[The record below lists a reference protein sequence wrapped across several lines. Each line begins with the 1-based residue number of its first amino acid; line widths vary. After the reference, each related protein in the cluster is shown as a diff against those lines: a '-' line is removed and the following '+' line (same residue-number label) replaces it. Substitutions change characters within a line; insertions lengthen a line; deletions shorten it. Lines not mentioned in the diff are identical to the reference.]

1 MFILFRQTLVTAV
14 AFALAVAAGQVRAE
28 NSFSTV
34 VIDPGHGGSDPGGIP
49 GQIVPEKTVALDTAL
64 RVQKLLQRAGLRTV
78 MTRSTDI
85 FVPLSVRST
94 IADAERD
101 AIFVSIHYNASPRS
115 SAHGIE
121 TYSENNRG
129 AVLAARIQQEIIDR
143 VSTENRGTR
152 SAEYYVLRKCRLPAV
167 LVECGFLTNP
177 TEAQLALT
185 TAYREQIAEQIAAGI
200 IEQRQFAFPSPAPT
214 HRSGHLAHKNKK
226 HRKIVDLER
235 FGHPLPTIRI
245 VRSSINTARAL
256 HAYRFGKH
264 VCGRRRPVLCD
275 FSTVAT
281 SPVQRHDNGMAA
293 LASGFTF
300 RATESLDGSL
310 RLCCPSQRA
319 RRLSPDIDLFLGRP
333 FSTALCSAAK
343 PCLAIAEHQ
352 G

>member
-1 MFILFRQTLVTAV
+1 MHGIFILFRQTLVTAV
-14 AFALAVAAGQVRAE
+14 AFTFAVTAGQVRAE

-64 RVQKLLQRAGLRTV
+64 RLQKLLQRAGLRTV
-78 MTRSTDI
+78 ITRSTDI
-85 FVPLSVRST
+85 FVPLSVRSA

-143 VSTENRGTR
+143 VSTENRGIR
-152 SAEYYVLRKCRLPAV
+152 SADYYVLRKCRLPAV

-177 TEAQLALT
+177 REAQVALT

-200 IEQRQFAFPSPAPT
+200 IEQRQFAFPPLAPT
-214 HRSGHLAHKNKK
+214 HRSGRLVHKNKK

-235 FGHPLPTIRI
+235 FGHPPPTIRI
-245 VRSSINTARAL
+245 
-256 HAYRFGKH
+256 
-264 VCGRRRPVLCD
+264 
-275 FSTVAT
+275 
-281 SPVQRHDNGMAA
+281 
-293 LASGFTF
+293 
-300 RATESLDGSL
+300 L
-310 RLCCPSQRA
+310 R
-319 RRLSPDIDLFLGRP
+319 
-333 FSTALCSAAK
+333 
-343 PCLAIAEHQ
+343 IAEHQ